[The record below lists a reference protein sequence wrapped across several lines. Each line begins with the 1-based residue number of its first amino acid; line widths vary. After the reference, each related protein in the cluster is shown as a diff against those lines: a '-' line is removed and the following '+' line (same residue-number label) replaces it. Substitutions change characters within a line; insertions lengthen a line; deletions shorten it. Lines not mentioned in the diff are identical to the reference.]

1 MQGVLIRRH
10 RMEKSDGTFF
20 APGDFVVGHNVS
32 FYGRTFHIVDAD
44 VFTRQTMAEAGLEYG
59 PAETYPDDPF
69 TTKSLSSQRHGF
81 GQSLICL
88 SLSCNRHCHDG
99 NSCCWCCY
107 CCLCDANF
115 PTTCIPPSAYC
126 LSPYIASKVACRLN
140 VAPVYCACL
149 VA

>member
-20 APGDFVVGHNVS
+20 APGDFVVGDNVS

-69 TTKSLSSQRHGF
+69 TTKTLSTQRHGF
-81 GQSLICL
+81 GQSSLYL
-88 SLSCNRHCHDG
+88 SLSSITMVTSVVGAMQPVFLHKHTV
-99 NSCCWCCY
+99 Y
-107 CCLCDANF
+107 LHILCQ
-115 PTTCIPPSAYC
+115 
-126 LSPYIASKVACRLN
+126 R
-140 VAPVYCACL
+140 
-149 VA
+149 